1 MGPVDE
7 PARLRAVCELMVPQV
22 RDSAGRHELDGVMPD
37 LSPEAVRSGLAALGG
52 PPLDDP
58 HDEAHLRVVEDGLRV
73 QLGEVE
79 LHRRNPR
86 MLLAALDLSVY
97 DRPYAPLPERAAARQ
112 RHLAAWPDG
121 IAAALRS
128 LDAVSS
134 PAAQA
139 LLPAVLGA
147 ASGVSPDEPGGPA
160 ALAAHDRLVQHLEHL
175 TEHGHPD
182 ARLGPDALAALLGA
196 GEAQSVDLAALEQIG
211 RTETERLLALLAEG
225 CARLRP
231 GVPPREVVAELV
243 EDHAPTAAGVLA
255 EARALT
261 EETIAFTR
269 ERGLVEH
276 LDGECVVEP
285 SPPSR
290 RWAGAMLAWAAPYE
304 ADAPSV
310 YAITPP
316 DVAWD
321 AFRQRQWL
329 RTTNR
334 TTLPATTAHEV
345 APGHFAHGRA
355 LRRAPGHVRRT
366 LQSPIFVEGWAHY
379 AEELMVEE
387 GFRAHDPRFAIG
399 VAVKALMRVVRLRVA
414 LELHA
419 GDLTLD
425 EAVRLFET
433 EAFLQGP
440 AARAEAVRAV
450 IDPTYGRYTAGKLAL
465 RDLREQAKTVWGSDF
480 SLARFHRA
488 VFALGAPPLGLLPH
502 AVEIG

>member
-7 PARLRAVCELMVPQV
+7 PPRLRAVCELMVPQV

-58 HDEAHLRVVEDGLRV
+58 YDEAHLRAVEDGLRA

-97 DRPYAPLPERAAARQ
+97 DRPYAPLSERAAARQ
-112 RHLAAWPDG
+112 RHLAAHG
-121 IAAALRS
+121 T
-128 LDAVSS
+128 
-134 PAAQA
+134 
-139 LLPAVLGA
+139 
-147 ASGVSPDEPGGPA
+147 
-160 ALAAHDRLVQHLEHL
+160 LVQHLEHL
-175 TEHGHPD
+175 TEHGQPD
-182 ARLGPDALAALLGA
+182 ARLGPDTLAALLGA
-196 GEAQSVDLAALEQIG
+196 GEAQVVDLAALDRIG
-211 RTETERLLALLAEG
+211 VAETTRLLALLAEG
-225 CARLRP
+225 CGRLRP

-243 EDHAPTAAGVLA
+243 EDHAPTAAGVLE

-261 EETIAFTR
+261 EEVLAFTG

-290 RWAGAMLAWAAPYE
+290 RWAGAMLSWAAPYE
-304 ADAPSV
+304 VDAPSV

-355 LRRAPGHVRRT
+355 LRRAHGHVRRT
-366 LQSPIFVEGWAHY
+366 LQSPAFVEGWAHY

-387 GFRAHDPRFAIG
+387 GFRADDPRFAIG
-399 VAVKALMRVVRLRVA
+399 VGVKALMRVVRLRVA

-419 GDLTLD
+419 GDLSLD

-440 AARAEAVRAV
+440 AARGEAVRAV
-450 IDPTYGRYTAGKLAL
+450 IDPTYGRYTAGKLAMREL
-465 RDLREQAKTVWGSDF
+465 RDQARARWGSDF

-502 AVEIG
+502 ALQAG